1 VSKLFGAEKTE
12 RILRMH
18 VAGEKPAAIAR
29 AIGSRRDKVKSAV
42 KQARE
47 LGDGFEV
54 LEAVAR
60 ENLQLL
66 QSCADELTPR
76 LASIST
82 GELID
87 VMGELLQQLRR
98 AGVRL
103 DLPVGSQ
110 DSTDSTSQLETTDSR

>member
-1 VSKLFGAEKTE
+1 
-12 RILRMH
+12 MH